1 MSKRHVYVV
10 DDEEPIR
17 RSVSLLLKVSG
28 FAPDAFDRG
37 QAFIDAQ
44 SALDPGCVLLDV
56 RMPDL
61 DGIAVQRQLSERR
74 TAHAT
79 IMMTGHGDVASAVAA
94 LDAGA
99 VTFIEKPFSKSQLLP
114 ALEIAFTSID
124 QPETYQA
131 LLASARDRIN
141 ALPSREQSVLALLAR
156 DQSSEQIG
164 VALQLSAAEI
174 DVSRARILQQLG
186 AESIPAAL
194 TIAFAAAHA
203 GG

>member
-1 MSKRHVYVV
+1 MTRRHVYVV
-10 DDEEPIR
+10 DDDEPIR

-28 FAPDAFDRG
+28 FAPDAFDSGR
-37 QAFIDAQ
+37 AFIDAQ

-61 DGIAVQRQLSERR
+61 DGMAVQRQLSERR

-99 VTFIEKPFSKSQLLP
+99 VSFIEKPFSKTQLLP
-114 ALEIAFTSID
+114 ALEIAFSSID

-141 ALPSREQSVLALLAR
+141 ALSSREQSVLALLAR

-164 VALQLSAAEI
+164 VALQLSADEI
-174 DVSRARILQQLG
+174 EVSRARILQQLG
-186 AESIPAAL
+186 VESIPAAL
-194 TIAFAAAHA
+194 TIVFAAARA

>member
-10 DDEEPIR
+10 DDDEPIR

-28 FAPDAFDRG
+28 FAPEAFDSGR
-37 QAFIDAQ
+37 AFIDAQ

-61 DGIAVQRQLSERR
+61 DGMAVQRQLSERR
-74 TAHAT
+74 AAHAT

-99 VTFIEKPFSKSQLLP
+99 VTFIEKPFSKTQLLP
-114 ALEIAFTSID
+114 ALEIAFSSID

-131 LLASARDRIN
+131 LLVSARDRIR
-141 ALPSREQSVLALLAR
+141 ALSSREQSVLALLAQ
-156 DQSSEQIG
+156 DQSSAQIG
-164 VALQLSAAEI
+164 MALELSAAEM
-174 DVSRARILQQLG
+174 DVSRARILQELG
-186 AESIPAAL
+186 VESIPAAL
-194 TIAFAAAHA
+194 TIVFAAARA